1 MILTKNNQTPLD
13 LALEF
18 VNNVR
23 NVQVSP
29 ELVKIGTEYA
39 DMEDL
44 PEVPAKVIHQVEHAG
59 ANPNSKTNGREVVFL
74 TNTQAKV
81 SDVLLSWICSQSDG
95 NPSYINTVL
104 GMYATVFYQYHTRD
118 EVMTLKWLNSYVGPG
133 KILDYRNIFPY
144 FKVSLNNE
152 GKSVYTL
159 MKPDDL
165 YLAG

>member
-23 NVQVSP
+23 NIP
-29 ELVKIGTEYA
+29 LNPDLAKIGENYA
-39 DMEDL
+39 SMEDL
-44 PEVPAKVIHQVEHAG
+44 PEVPERVIHQVEHAG
-59 ANPNSKTNGREVVFL
+59 ANPNSKTNGREVEFL
-74 TNTQAKV
+74 INTQAKI

-104 GMYATVFYQYHTRD
+104 GMYATVFYQYNTRD
-118 EVMTLKWLNSYVGPG
+118 TVMTLKWLNAYVGPG

-152 GKSVYTL
+152 GKSVYTI
-159 MKPDDL
+159 MTPDDL

>member
-23 NVQVSP
+23 NIP
-29 ELVKIGTEYA
+29 INPDLAKIGENYA
-39 DMEDL
+39 SMEGL
-44 PEVPAKVIHQVEHAG
+44 PEVPERVIHQVEHAG
-59 ANPNSKTNGREVVFL
+59 ANPNSKTNGREVEFL
-74 TNTQAKV
+74 INTQAKV

-104 GMYATVFYQYHTRD
+104 GMYATVFYQYNTRD
-118 EVMTLKWLNSYVGPG
+118 TVMTLKWLNAYVGPG

-152 GKSVYTL
+152 GKSVYTI
-159 MKPDDL
+159 MTPDDL

>member
-29 ELVKIGTEYA
+29 ELVKIGEDYA
-39 DMEDL
+39 SMEDL
-44 PEVPAKVIHQVEHAG
+44 PEVPEKVI
-59 ANPNSKTNGREVVFL
+59 FL
-74 TNTQAKV
+74 INTQAKV

-118 EVMTLKWLNSYVGPG
+118 EIMTLKWLNSYVGPG

>member
-23 NVQVSP
+23 NIP
-29 ELVKIGTEYA
+29 INPDLAKIGENYA
-39 DMEDL
+39 SMEDL
-44 PEVPAKVIHQVEHAG
+44 PEVPERVIHQVEHAG
-59 ANPNSKTNGREVVFL
+59 ANPNSKTNGREVEFL
-74 TNTQAKV
+74 INTQAKI

-104 GMYATVFYQYHTRD
+104 GMYATVFYQYNTRD
-118 EVMTLKWLNSYVGPG
+118 TVMTLKWLNAYVGPG

-152 GKSVYTL
+152 GKSVYTI
-159 MKPDDL
+159 MTPDDL

>member
-23 NVQVSP
+23 NIP
-29 ELVKIGTEYA
+29 INPDLAKIGENYA
-39 DMEDL
+39 SMEDL
-44 PEVPAKVIHQVEHAG
+44 PEVPERVIHQVEHAG
-59 ANPNSKTNGREVVFL
+59 ANPNSKTNGREVEFL
-74 TNTQAKV
+74 INTQAKV

-104 GMYATVFYQYHTRD
+104 GMYATVFYQYNTRD
-118 EVMTLKWLNSYVGPG
+118 TVMTLKWLNAYVGPG

-152 GKSVYTL
+152 GKSVYTI
-159 MKPDDL
+159 MTPDDL

>member
-44 PEVPAKVIHQVEHAG
+44 PEVPKKVIHQVEHAG

-118 EVMTLKWLNSYVGPG
+118 EVMTLKWLNSYVGAG
-133 KILDYRNIFPY
+133 KILDYRNIYPY
-144 FKVSLNNE
+144 FSVSLDDKNE
-152 GKSVYTL
+152 SVYTQ
-159 MKPDDL
+159 MKPEDL

>member
-13 LALEF
+13 LDLEF

-23 NVQVSP
+23 NIP
-29 ELVKIGTEYA
+29 LNPDLAKIGENYA
-39 DMEDL
+39 SMEDL
-44 PEVPAKVIHQVEHAG
+44 PEVPERVIHQVEHAG
-59 ANPNSKTNGREVVFL
+59 ANPNSKTNGREVEFL
-74 TNTQAKV
+74 INTQAKI

-104 GMYATVFYQYHTRD
+104 GMYATVFYQYNTRD
-118 EVMTLKWLNSYVGPG
+118 TVMTLKWLNAYVGPG

-152 GKSVYTL
+152 GKSVYTI
-159 MKPDDL
+159 MTPDDL